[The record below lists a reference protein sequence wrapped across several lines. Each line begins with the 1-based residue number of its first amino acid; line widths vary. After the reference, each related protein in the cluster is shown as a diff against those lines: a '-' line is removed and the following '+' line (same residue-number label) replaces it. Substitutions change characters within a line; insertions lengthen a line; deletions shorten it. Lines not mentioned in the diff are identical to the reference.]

1 MLHFPNMKL
10 VGNEKIFALNR
21 QSYGLLLEGRGI
33 VVKDGDTLAP
43 GRHTLRFFFT
53 PIVHWPEVM
62 MAYEKSERIL
72 FSADAF
78 SSFGALNGNLFEDEL
93 DFERD
98 WLVDARRYYGNTEN
112 TGDIL
117 ENGLAQA
124 GVKNIAV
131 YDISSTHVSVLIG
144 EIFRCSHL
152 VLAAPRCLPRHAGPS
167 A

>member
-53 PIVHWPEVM
+53 PIVHWPEV
-62 MAYEKSERIL
+62 
-72 FSADAF
+72 
-78 SSFGALNGNLFEDEL
+78 FEDEL
-93 DFERD
+93 DFERG

-112 TGDIL
+112 TADIL